1 MEDLQQHF
9 QCYENSTKL
18 SKLKHKRGKINV
30 NVILIQRL
38 LTTNNYILII
48 HGCAEIPDVF

>member
-1 MEDLQQHF
+1 MKDLQQHF

-18 SKLKHKRGKINV
+18 SKPKHKRGKINV
-30 NVILIQRL
+30 NVILIQHL

-48 HGCAEIPDVF
+48 HRCAEIPDVF